1 MFGLCFHLF
10 LLVFIPNKDA
20 SFLMLITAYCLLNQ
34 LSSDSSVALFSDL
47 LNCLLI
53 SVPSALVDESLEELD
68 FGLPELWCSLR

>member
-1 MFGLCFHLF
+1 
-10 LLVFIPNKDA
+10 
-20 SFLMLITAYCLLNQ
+20 MLITAYCLLNQ